1 MKLLLLNYSMNSISQ
16 VFSHQRR
23 IVLELS
29 KRLESIDVV
38 SSETFKDAPIE
49 NVEIFSTEWRIG
61 KTYRNIVKFYLVT
74 MPLLIKHRG
83 GTLFSHMT
91 DVQSALIAIP
101 CKLLRIRHILWY
113 AHKSPSKFLK
123 FCYPF
128 IDVLCTST
136 RGSCPISGKKVIL
149 LGQAID
155 ASIARDI
162 TRLPNV
168 PPKSWYHVGRIDP
181 SKNIEVIIDSLE
193 ALHSKDQEIQLHFY
207 GSPSSS
213 NYEDYYNLLRSKYAQ
228 SDWIT
233 FHGQIP
239 YSRLA
244 EVSMLHDAFI
254 NAFWGSLDKAI
265 VEALVLKRIV
275 VSANPEYL
283 SEFEN
288 GISPNTNISHQVQA
302 QISAL
307 YTSSLE
313 KVKMD
318 IERKHRLALAS
329 HELNGWIM
337 RLLDVI
343 QEPADK
349 R

>member
-1 MKLLLLNYSMNSISQ
+1 
-16 VFSHQRR
+16 
-23 IVLELS
+23 
-29 KRLESIDVV
+29 
-38 SSETFKDAPIE
+38 
-49 NVEIFSTEWRIG
+49 
-61 KTYRNIVKFYLVT
+61 
-74 MPLLIKHRG
+74 
-83 GTLFSHMT
+83 
-91 DVQSALIAIP
+91 
-101 CKLLRIRHILWY
+101 
-113 AHKSPSKFLK
+113 
-123 FCYPF
+123 
-128 IDVLCTST
+128 
-136 RGSCPISGKKVIL
+136 VIL

-213 NYEDYYNLLRSKYAQ
+213 NYEDYYNSLRSKYAH
-228 SDWIT
+228 SDWVF

-244 EVSMLHDAFI
+244 EVSMLHDGFI